1 MRGSHFAIQL
11 FPAFPF
17 YIVHFKMRAKVCS
30 LKVQAERISKSV
42 HSKGAHFFF
51 WWCISKCGPLPNGLL
66 ATISRTKNGIFY
78 CVSMGVALINK
89 RPTPSY
95 LLLDERYDYPVTS
108 NSVDVFSL
116 SHVSE
121 CLSSLS
127 ETRDVR
133 HGIIDAGIP
142 SSSLSTRVIHW
153 HHHLEICL
161 LM

>member
-1 MRGSHFAIQL
+1 
-11 FPAFPF
+11 
-17 YIVHFKMRAKVCS
+17 
-30 LKVQAERISKSV
+30 
-42 HSKGAHFFF
+42 
-51 WWCISKCGPLPNGLL
+51 
-66 ATISRTKNGIFY
+66 
-78 CVSMGVALINK
+78 
-89 RPTPSY
+89 
-95 LLLDERYDYPVTS
+95 LDERYDYPVTS

-133 HGIIDAGIP
+133 HGMYRCRDTQFILI
-142 SSSLSTRVIHW
+142 TRVIHW